1 MIMIMK
7 SANYFEV
14 ADQINNTF
22 DSTILSVPDG
32 YALYKNENNV
42 TRQSITVPAE
52 YLDDL
57 CDLYDRNAYIVK
69 YRTIY
74 EARRTAQGNAT
85 LAEVYR
91 KANGIPLTKRGRW
104 HCMSAKDVNELI
116 GYKLFNEVE

>member
-1 MIMIMK
+1 MIMK
-7 SANYFEV
+7 SVDFCEV
-14 ADQINNTF
+14 SAQMNNMF
-22 DSTILSVPDG
+22 DNTILSIPDG
-32 YALYKNENNV
+32 FALYKNENNI
-42 TRQSITVPAE
+42 TKQGITVPAE

-91 KANGIPLTKRGRW
+91 KADGIPFTKRGRW
-104 HCMSAKDVNELI
+104 YCMSAKEVNELI